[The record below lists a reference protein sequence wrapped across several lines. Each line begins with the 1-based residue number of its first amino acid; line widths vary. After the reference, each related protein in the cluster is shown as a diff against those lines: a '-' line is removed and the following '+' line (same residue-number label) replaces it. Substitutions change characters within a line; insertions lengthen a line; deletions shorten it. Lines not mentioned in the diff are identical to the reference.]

1 MKRYLSAKYVEQF
14 RCDGKACGARCC
26 RGWSIGLT
34 EEDRKR
40 LIAGFASAPV
50 PLRLK
55 RDAVVRNDSRSNNQ
69 LHPYSIRFNEEGV
82 CPYLED
88 DLLCGVHSTL
98 GEGALA
104 DLCAQYPREVGTI
117 GGEYEIWATLACPEA
132 ARLCL
137 LSDSGADLVELVD
150 VASLRH
156 VNNLIA
162 VNSNTTD
169 YEAYLDEVRRF
180 VVELLSRKEFS
191 LQTRLFA
198 VAYFGQR
205 TATYFTDRSKQ
216 VDRRR
221 LLADMAT
228 VREPSFLAG
237 LNRELDSNAVP
248 GNYAMALISSVI
260 EADLGTCLESPND
273 EQPKVT
279 TDTAEIT
286 SEAWLQ
292 NWIEYCT
299 KRQRWEKDFRDVVDR
314 AFENYSKVFW
324 LKDWYVYSPNL
335 LVHAVACILRVAVMR
350 FRLFNHGALQQ
361 VVEGATS
368 ERHKELLERTMLEVV
383 GDVTRTIDHNRA
395 FRRSLHEALARR
407 KMEDSCTCRDPPHD
421 LGRRGFSAAPDA
433 MESAASTEREVVVPT
448 WLSKRVPPRRRGRVR
463 HG

>member
-34 EEDRKR
+34 EDDRKR
-40 LIAGFASAPV
+40 LVAGLAAAPV
-50 PLRLK
+50 PLRMK
-55 RDAVVRNDSRSNNQ
+55 RDAVVRNDPRSKNQ

-82 CPYLED
+82 CPYLQE
-88 DLLCGVHSTL
+88 DLLCGVHAVL
-98 GEGALA
+98 GETALA
-104 DLCAQYPREVGTI
+104 DLCAQYPREVGSI
-117 GGEYEIWATLACPEA
+117 GGEYEMWATLACPEA

-137 LSDSGADLVELVD
+137 LSESGADLVELVD
-150 VASLRH
+150 APSLRH

-162 VNSNTTD
+162 VNANTTD

-180 VVELLSRKEFS
+180 AVELLSRKEFA

-205 TATYFTDRSKQ
+205 TAPYFTDKSKR

-221 LLADMAT
+221 LLADMDM
-228 VREPSFLAG
+228 VRESSFLEG
-237 LNRELDSNAVP
+237 LNRELDTNGVP

-260 EADLGTCLESPND
+260 EADLGTYLEPTPH
-273 EQPKVT
+273 ETPKT
-279 TDTAEIT
+279 RLENAEIT
-286 SEAWLQ
+286 TEAWLQ
-292 NWIEYCT
+292 NWMEYSV
-299 KRQRWEKDFRDVVDR
+299 KRQRWENEFRDVVDR

-350 FRLFNHGALQQ
+350 FQLFNHPTLQQ
-361 VVEGATS
+361 VGDGSMA
-368 ERHKELLERTMLEVV
+368 ERHKELFERTMLEVV

-407 KMEDSCTCRDPPHD
+407 KMEDLAHAGI
-421 LGRRGFSAAPDA
+421 LL
-433 MESAASTEREVVVPT
+433 MI
-448 WLSKRVPPRRRGRVR
+448 
-463 HG
+463 